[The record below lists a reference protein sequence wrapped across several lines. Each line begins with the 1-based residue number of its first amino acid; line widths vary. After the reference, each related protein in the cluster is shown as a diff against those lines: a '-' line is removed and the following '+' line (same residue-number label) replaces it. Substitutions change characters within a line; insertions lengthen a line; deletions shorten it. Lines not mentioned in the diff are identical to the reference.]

1 MSLSLTDKS
10 CVILKL
16 VYTKFF
22 TMKIFVLSALVCL
35 LLSSCENK
43 QPKIFADP
51 SAAIN
56 GYDPVAYFTDQKP
69 VKGNPE
75 FSYKWKD
82 AKWIFSS
89 QQHLELFE
97 KDPEKY
103 APQYGGYCAYGC
115 SKGKKATTDPNAWT
129 IVDGKLYLNHSA
141 DVKDLWMKEQKERIE
156 MADKN
161 WPEIK
166 DK

>member
-1 MSLSLTDKS
+1 MKTFALS
-10 CVILKL
+10 V
-16 VYTKFF
+16 
-22 TMKIFVLSALVCL
+22 LVCL
-35 LLSSCENK
+35 LFSSCANR
-43 QPKIFADP
+43 QPEIFSD
-51 SAAIN
+51 SSSAIN

-69 VKGNPE
+69 VKGNPD
-75 FSYKWKD
+75 FSYQWKD
-82 AKWIFSS
+82 ANWIFSS
-89 QQHLELFE
+89 QQNLELF
-97 KDPEKY
+97 KKNPEQY

-141 DVKDLWMKEQKERIE
+141 EVKDLWMKQQKENIE
-156 MADKN
+156 IADKQ

>member
-1 MSLSLTDKS
+1 MRT
-10 CVILKL
+10 
-16 VYTKFF
+16 
-22 TMKIFVLSALVCL
+22 FVLSALVCL
-35 LLSSCENK
+35 LLSSCVNK
-43 QPKIFADP
+43 QPEIFADS

-75 FSYKWKD
+75 FSYQWKD

-129 IVDGKLYLNHSA
+129 VVDGKLYLNHSA

-161 WPEIK
+161 WPDIK

>member
-1 MSLSLTDKS
+1 MKT
-10 CVILKL
+10 
-16 VYTKFF
+16 FF
-22 TMKIFVLSALVCL
+22 LSALVSL
-35 LLSSCENK
+35 LLSSCASK
-43 QPKIFADP
+43 QPEIFSDS

-56 GYDPVAYFTDQKP
+56 GYDPVAYFTEQKP
-69 VKGNPE
+69 VKGKSE
-75 FSYKWKD
+75 FTYQWKD
-82 AKWIFSS
+82 ANWLFSS
-89 QQHLELFE
+89 QQNLELFA

-115 SKGKKATTDPNAWT
+115 SKGKKATTDPDAWT

-141 DVKDLWMKEQKERIE
+141 EVKNLWMKQQDENIE

-166 DK
+166 NK